1 MSIFD
6 NYLNP
11 TFFLSPLRIANF
23 ANFAKN
29 GEKVAVYD
37 YHFCRSSLET
47 ITTWPNWQ
55 PL

>member
-29 GEKVAVYD
+29 GEKVAVTTII
-37 YHFCRSSLET
+37 FVARRSK
-47 ITTWPNWQ
+47 P
-55 PL
+55 